1 MIRRGPFVALFAVAW
16 LAGLAPAHGAG
27 AVRFARGGHASIPFD
42 LQRGHVWVRGV
53 VGGSD
58 SLWITVDTGAS
69 SAVMDEALAKS
80 LGLKPHGQHETH
92 GAGGAQPSA
101 SVSDITIGIGGLSI
115 HLPALD
121 TTDLTALSAQSAHP
135 MHLILGHELFESSI
149 VRFDYARG
157 VMDVWD
163 AAHAPRDAP
172 GAEVP
177 LTFEDNHPYVEG
189 TLGMPGRPPLRG
201 RFILDTGSSAGLIL
215 APDVAARESL
225 AQSFPRTLRVV
236 GRGVGG
242 ERLNRVGRAESFA
255 LGGLRFDRPLVI
267 VPDPGP
273 GAFSAPGTM
282 GNIGGQLLG
291 RCRVTFDYPRRRVRF
306 EPGAGFG
313 GPFEADMSGISF
325 LRDPSGW
332 IVRLVNPG
340 TPASEAGV
348 READVVTSVDAIPA
362 ARIDAR
368 ALSRLMQREGQTVRL
383 GIRRGG
389 EASTVTMVLRR
400 LL

>member
-1 MIRRGPFVALFAVAW
+1 
-16 LAGLAPAHGAG
+16 
-27 AVRFARGGHASIPFD
+27 
-42 LQRGHVWVRGV
+42 
-53 VGGSD
+53 
-58 SLWITVDTGAS
+58 
-69 SAVMDEALAKS
+69 
-80 LGLKPHGQHETH
+80 
-92 GAGGAQPSA
+92 
-101 SVSDITIGIGGLSI
+101 
-115 HLPALD
+115 
-121 TTDLTALSAQSAHP
+121 
-135 MHLILGHELFESSI
+135 
-149 VRFDYARG
+149 
-157 VMDVWD
+157 
-163 AAHAPRDAP
+163 
-172 GAEVP
+172 
-177 LTFEDNHPYVEG
+177 
-189 TLGMPGRPPLRG
+189 
-201 RFILDTGSSAGLIL
+201 
-215 APDVAARESL
+215 
-225 AQSFPRTLRVV
+225 
-236 GRGVGG
+236 
-242 ERLNRVGRAESFA
+242 
-255 LGGLRFDRPLVI
+255 
-267 VPDPGP
+267 
-273 GAFSAPGTM
+273 M